1 MNTHAAGS
9 THALAAPRPLVA
21 GRRIAN
27 RGGGIRARPRRP
39 PRPIVRVVTALHR
52 ALYRASGGRIGSRIG
67 AGRVLLLTTIGRR
80 SGRRRTA
87 PLAYLAD
94 GERLVVVA
102 AFGGADVHP
111 GWFLNLLAC
120 ADVEV
125 ELAGQPRRWMRARP
139 AAPDQHAS
147 LWEKATALYPRC
159 AAYQRRTARPIPL
172 VVLEPS

>member
-1 MNTHAAGS
+1 M
-9 THALAAPRPLVA
+9 RW
-21 GRRIAN
+21 R
-27 RGGGIRARPRRP
+27 RRP
-39 PRPIVRVVTALHR
+39 PRPIVRLVTALHR
-52 ALYRASGGRIGSRIG
+52 AVYRASGGKIGSRIG

-94 GERLVVVA
+94 GEQLVVVA

-111 GWFLNLLAC
+111 AWFLNLLAC

-125 ELAGQPRRWMRARP
+125 EVAGQPRRRMRARP
-139 AAPDQHAS
+139 ATRDQHAS
-147 LWEKATALYPRC
+147 LWGMATALYPRC

-172 VVLEPS
+172 VILEPSDGQLLDYRGAEASS

>member
-1 MNTHAAGS
+1 M
-9 THALAAPRPLVA
+9 
-21 GRRIAN
+21 
-27 RGGGIRARPRRP
+27 RARRRRP
-39 PRPIVRVVTALHR
+39 PRLIVRAVTALHR
-52 ALYRASGGRIGSRIG
+52 TLYRASGGLIGGRIG

-111 GWFLNLLAC
+111 AWFLNLLAC

-125 ELAGQPRRWMRARP
+125 ELAGQPRRRMRARP
-139 AAPDQHAS
+139 AAPEQHAS
-147 LWEKATALYPRC
+147 LWGKATALYPQA

-172 VVLEPS
+172 VILEPS